1 MHPFFLPRFV
11 ALATFKMPETGY
23 TKTVGYDKILT
34 TEPECAGK
42 QKNSGAPVIG
52 GADRATGIWVVRP
65 SGPWLPLLLTAGAGL
80 AAVAGLW
87 KTRKK

>member
-1 MHPFFLPRFV
+1 MPRFV

-42 QKNSGAPVIG
+42 QKDSGTPQQEDAR
-52 GADRATGIWVVRP
+52 RAEKGKV
-65 SGPWLPLLLTAGAGL
+65 
-80 AAVAGLW
+80 
-87 KTRKK
+87 